1 MKYASSAL
9 PLDAVIDAPD
19 WECFVKDI
27 AGSICAKQSPDV
39 LLQVRGNLYELLTNC
54 IPPELIFR
62 RLVIEL
68 LKKIDDSLKA
78 EVLHWAAFYEHRS
91 HLGSKP
97 MCARALLLQ
106 HIAMHFSW
114 HFLLLQ
120 ISHGSVR
127 CAIYGVVQAIHGFN
141 ADVISLLQSKHF
153 PAFPFVAPLT
163 TSCITVKA
171 SGRKF
176 KIFPFAAAASMDS
189 SQFKFCQ
196 RLRFETLAS
205 NSPSQT

>member
-97 MCARALLLQ
+97 MCARALLRSIYLR
-106 HIAMHFSW
+106 S
-114 HFLLLQ
+114 
-120 ISHGSVR
+120 ISHDIFSFCR
-127 CAIYGVVQAIHGFN
+127 FHMEA
-141 ADVISLLQSKHF
+141 
-153 PAFPFVAPLT
+153 FVARFMALYKQFM
-163 TSCITVKA
+163 V
-171 SGRKF
+171 
-176 KIFPFAAAASMDS
+176 SM
-189 SQFKFCQ
+189 
-196 RLRFETLAS
+196 LM
-205 NSPSQT
+205 